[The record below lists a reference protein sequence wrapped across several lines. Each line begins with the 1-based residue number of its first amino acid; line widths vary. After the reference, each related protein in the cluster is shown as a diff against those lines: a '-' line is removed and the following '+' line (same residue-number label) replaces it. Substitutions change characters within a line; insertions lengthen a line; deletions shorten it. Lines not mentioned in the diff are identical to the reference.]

1 MDVKMYKIMGGER
14 ITASMPAASV
24 ERAMRKGW
32 ILEETA
38 QRIEMPAE
46 IIQIMKAKQD
56 PAPEIMPEPTAK
68 TVVDEVTVVT
78 AEAYPSPDPIKTTP
92 QRRRK

>member
-46 IIQIMKAKQD
+46 IIQIMKAKQE
-56 PAPEIMPEPTAK
+56 PEKMSEHPVK

>member
-46 IIQIMKAKQD
+46 IIQIMKAKQE
-56 PAPEIMPEPTAK
+56 PEKMEQAPEVTQEPEAK
-68 TVVDEVTVVT
+68 QEPAT
-78 AEAYPSPDPIKTTP
+78 EAYPSPDPIKTTP

>member
-1 MDVKMYKIMGGER
+1 MYKIMGGER
-14 ITASMPAASV
+14 IQGSMPASSV

-46 IIQIMKAKQD
+46 IIQIMKAK
-56 PAPEIMPEPTAK
+56 PETMSEHPVK

>member
-14 ITASMPAASV
+14 IQGSMPAASV

-46 IIQIMKAKQD
+46 IVQIMKSKHE
-56 PAPEIMPEPTAK
+56 PAPEIMPEPSAK